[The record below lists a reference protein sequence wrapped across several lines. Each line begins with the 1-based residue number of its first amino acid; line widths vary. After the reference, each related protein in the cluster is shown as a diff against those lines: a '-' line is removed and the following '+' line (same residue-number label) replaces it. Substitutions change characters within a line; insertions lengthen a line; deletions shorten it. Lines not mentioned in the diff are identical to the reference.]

1 MEGSSEL
8 GVRRRRQNRMRTTAS
23 TTLDYIPEPIRAFVA
38 RRSRGSRLDRRG
50 GRNHLG
56 SGILVGRRS
65 ELQSCGV
72 RSGAQ
77 FARSARGD
85 CRRSH
90 HAIAR
95 AVFHRLPCAANPM
108 GLETSC
114 PPVPRT
120 FDGPAYALAGVQPVF
135 GGTCG
140 HAAVDLK

>member
-1 MEGSSEL
+1 MW
-8 GVRRRRQNRMRTTAS
+8 TTAS

-38 RRSRGSRLDRRG
+38 RRGAEVVGLG
-50 GRNHLG
+50 WNHL
-56 SGILVGRRS
+56 GILVGRRS
-65 ELQSCGV
+65 ELQSSGV

-95 AVFHRLPCAANPM
+95 AVFHPAF
-108 GLETSC
+108 
-114 PPVPRT
+114 RT
-120 FDGPAYALAGVQPVF
+120 FDGPACALAGVQPVF

-140 HAAVDLK
+140 HAAVDLR

>member
-1 MEGSSEL
+1 MW
-8 GVRRRRQNRMRTTAS
+8 TTAS

-38 RRSRGSRLDRRG
+38 RRGAEVVGLG
-50 GRNHLG
+50 WNHLG

-108 GLETSC
+108 GLETAYH
-114 PPVPRT
+114 PAPRT

-135 GGTCG
+135 SRTCG
-140 HAAVDLK
+140 HAAVDLR

>member
-8 GVRRRRQNRMRTTAS
+8 GVRRRRQNRMWTTAS

-38 RRSRGSRLDRRG
+38 RRGAEVVGLG
-50 GRNHLG
+50 WNHL
-56 SGILVGRRS
+56 GILVGRRS
-65 ELQSCGV
+65 ELQSSGV

-108 GLETSC
+108 GLETAYH
-114 PPVPRT
+114 PAFRT

-135 GGTCG
+135 GRTCG
-140 HAAVDLK
+140 HAAVDLR